1 MAGRAG
7 PAAHTTRV
15 AHPTLLASR
24 DMPRS
29 VRIKDHHY
37 EQRLFEQRAIGAGL
51 VMVLAIGAVIARL
64 VWLQVVRYDY
74 FVELSQGNRIKIEP
88 IPPNR
93 GLILDRN
100 GVPLATNAPSYQL
113 ELTREQ
119 VPNVDATLTALRAIG
134 LVDPA
139 DIPALKRE
147 IRNRRSFDAVP
158 VRLQLNEK
166 ELARFAARRHDF
178 PGVEIRP
185 RLTRYYPYGSSS
197 VHAIGYVGAISE
209 NDKKTLQTDD
219 YLGTSLIGK
228 SGVER
233 AYETELHGKVGSEQL
248 LVNARGRRVASLTA
262 TDLVRRD
269 PVAGN
274 DLFLTID
281 HRVQEIAE
289 EALRGQ
295 RAAAVA
301 IDPANGDVIALVS
314 TPAFDPNLF
323 ARGLAAGQFAA
334 LQADPKKPLIDR
346 ALAGRYPPGS
356 TVKPMMAL
364 AALEIGVV
372 TPHDT
377 RGCRGMWSSPG
388 YGRAR
393 RDWEPR
399 GHGPVDMRKAIATS
413 CDVYFYDIARLMG
426 IDRMAGLLS
435 QFGLGKPTGID
446 IPGEKGGILPS
457 SGWKRQ
463 AFRRKEMQV
472 WFPGDTISVGIG
484 QGQMLMTPLQIAHGA
499 ATLAARGKRHQPRL
513 VRAVRD
519 VQTGTVR
526 DLPPIELPTIKVDDP
541 ESWDT
546 VVGGMMDVA
555 TASYS
560 AARSAFVNTPYKV
573 AGKSGTAQVYTVAA
587 NEKILKNFQLVE
599 ELRDHALFIAFA
611 PADAP
616 LPKIAVAVVVEN
628 APAGGSKFAAP
639 IARRILDGY
648 LLTPGEWVSQETKRK
663 AAEAAAAA
671 KAAGIKAPPAP
682 TPETPP
688 AANDPPAPIAS
699 PRED

>member
-1 MAGRAG
+1 
-7 PAAHTTRV
+7 
-15 AHPTLLASR
+15 
-24 DMPRS
+24 
-29 VRIKDHHY
+29 
-37 EQRLFEQRAIGAGL
+37 
-51 VMVLAIGAVIARL
+51 MVLAIGAVMARL

-74 FVELSQGNRIKIEP
+74 FVELSQGNRIKVEP
-88 IPPNR
+88 LPPNR

-119 VPNVDATLTALRAIG
+119 VPNVDETLTALNAIG
-134 LVDPA
+134 LVDAA
-139 DIPALKRE
+139 DIPGLRRE
-147 IRNRRSFDAVP
+147 IRNRRSFDSVP
-158 VRLQLNEK
+158 VRFQLTEN
-166 ELARFAARRHDF
+166 ELARFAARRYDF
-178 PGVEIRP
+178 PGVEIQP
-185 RLTRYYPYGSSS
+185 RLTRYYPYGPSS

-209 NDKKTLQTDD
+209 KDKKDMPTEE

-233 AYETELHGKVGSEQL
+233 QYERELHGKAGSEQL
-248 LVNARGRRVASLTA
+248 LVNAQGRRVASVGRTA
-262 TDLVRRD
+262 TDLIRRE

-323 ARGLAAGQFAA
+323 ARGLAAKDFNA
-334 LQADPKKPLIDR
+334 LQNDPKKPLVDR
-346 ALAGRYPPGS
+346 ALQGRYPPGS

-377 RGCRGMWSSPG
+377 RYCRGKWASPG
-388 YGRAR
+388 YGRVR

-399 GHGPVDMRKAIATS
+399 GHGTVDMRKAIATS
-413 CDVYFYDIARLMG
+413 CDVYFFDIARLMG
-426 IDRMAGLLS
+426 IDRMAGVLG

-446 IPGEKGGILPS
+446 IPGEKSGILPS
-457 SGWKRQ
+457 SAWKRA
-463 AFRRKEMQV
+463 AFKRKEMQV

-484 QGQMLMTPLQIAHGA
+484 QGQMLMTPLQIAHAA
-499 ATLAARGKRHQPRL
+499 ATVAARGKQFQPRL
-513 VRAVRD
+513 VRAIRD
-519 VQTGTVR
+519 VTTGVVK
-526 DLPPIELPTIKVDDP
+526 DLPPVELPTIKITDP
-541 ESWDT
+541 DGWD
-546 VVGGMMDVA
+546 VAQGGMVDVA
-555 TASYS
+555 NAGYGTA
-560 AARSAFVNTPYKV
+560 RGAFVNSPYLI
-573 AGKSGTAQVYTVAA
+573 AGKSGTAQVYSVAA
-587 NEKILKNFQLVE
+587 NEKILKSAQLVE

-616 LPKIAVAVVVEN
+616 MPKIAVAVVVEN
-628 APAGGSKFAAP
+628 APFGGSKFAAP

-648 LLTPGEWVSQETKRK
+648 LLTPEQWAAQEAKRK
-663 AAEAAAAA
+663 AAAAAAAA
-671 KAAGIKAPPAP
+671 KAAAAATPAADQPPPPPPEP
-682 TPETPP
+682 TPAERG
-688 AANDPPAPIAS
+688 D
-699 PRED
+699 